1 MSDKKNLFEC
11 IETAESLQV
20 VRSSLYSLNKSLER
34 FRRHF
39 KSDDLTKNETLF
51 VLFKH
56 FETLKELDELIE
68 NTIDVIFK
76 R

>member
-1 MSDKKNLFEC
+1 MSEKKTLFAC

-20 VRSSLYSLNKSLER
+20 VRSSVFSLQKSLER

-39 KSDDLTKNETLF
+39 NSDDLTKNQSLST
-51 VLFKH
+51 LFKH